1 VIVVNISDQNVFIIT
16 LLSIN
21 NTGVNMAATYS
32 QIQPPPEYMALY
44 GLTKFKQVALM
55 QIIGTVLM
63 TVTILALFASL
74 PFYGVFTPPGGYV
87 DLGGLLVGPVWF
99 MITVLFTM
107 ISGFVFLFSS
117 IYWLTAWKPPEFQES
132 SRPIKTLYTIGSI
145 LLFVALVVMVVLNTV
160 NTPSLIEGYSIRE
173 SLAHAQIWP
182 ILITTIG
189 AIIFYIA
196 WIEVTRFTLKISEV
210 FSESELKKLAPFISL
225 YGSIYLMICGALL
238 TTYYSQVGGGY
249 GASLIEILKVTLGLS
264 LLIAII
270 ELIVWLLIYSEIDA
284 LVRKIQA
291 PKS

>member
-1 VIVVNISDQNVFIIT
+1 
-16 LLSIN
+16 
-21 NTGVNMAATYS
+21 
-32 QIQPPPEYMALY
+32 
-44 GLTKFKQVALM
+44 
-55 QIIGTVLM
+55 
-63 TVTILALFASL
+63 
-74 PFYGVFTPPGGYV
+74 
-87 DLGGLLVGPVWF
+87 
-99 MITVLFTM
+99 M

-117 IYWLTAWKPPEFQES
+117 IYWLTAWKPSEFQES

-145 LLFVALVVMVVLNTV
+145 LLFVALVVMVVLDTV

-173 SLAHAQIWP
+173 SLTRAQIWP

-196 WIEVTRFTLKISEV
+196 WIEVMRFTLKISEV

-238 TTYYSQVGGGY
+238 TTYHSQVGGGY

-270 ELIVWLLIYSEIDA
+270 ELIVWLLIYSEIDS